1 MKTKLLLLTLTFSFT
16 CFSQT
21 ISSFTS
27 DPGTNFTIL
36 NTGSTI
42 DHTPT
47 GANAAW
53 TFSNLIPSGTNVD
66 TYATPNAGQL
76 TTILAQPK
84 YSLLLRKAAH
94 QL

>member
-47 GANAAW
+47 GA
-53 TFSNLIPSGTNVD
+53 GTNVD

>member
-27 DPGTNFTIL
+27 DPGTNFTS
-36 NTGSTI
+36 STI
-42 DHTPT
+42 DQTPT

-53 TFSNLIPSGTNVD
+53 TLVT
-66 TYATPNAGQL
+66 
-76 TTILAQPK
+76 
-84 YSLLLRKAAH
+84 
-94 QL
+94 

>member
-27 DPGTNFTIL
+27 DPGTNFTIM

-42 DHTPT
+42 DQTPT

-53 TFSNLIPSGTNVD
+53 TLVT
-66 TYATPNAGQL
+66 
-76 TTILAQPK
+76 
-84 YSLLLRKAAH
+84 
-94 QL
+94 